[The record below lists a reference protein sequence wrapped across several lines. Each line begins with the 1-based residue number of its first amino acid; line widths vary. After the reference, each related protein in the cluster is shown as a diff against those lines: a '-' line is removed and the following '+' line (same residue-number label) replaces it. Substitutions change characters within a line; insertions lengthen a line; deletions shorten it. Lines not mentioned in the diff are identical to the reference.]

1 MLTAEQLRAARA
13 LRRWDQAILAERSGV
28 SVETI
33 KRLEKMN
40 GRLTTTRVATLDA
53 LRSTLEA
60 DGIVFM
66 DDGEM
71 VDGGP
76 GVRLRK
82 GE

>member
-13 LRRWDQAILAERSGV
+13 LKRWDQVDLAERSGV

-40 GRLTTTRVATLDA
+40 GRLTATRVATLDL
-53 LRSTLEA
+53 LRSTYEEEGVL
-60 DGIVFM
+60 FL
-66 DDGEM
+66 DDGET